1 MTEGNKMTRWTL
13 FWSAA
18 LLIAVGAPAD
28 AQEFNVVLQYNSDLL
43 AGADPANRHRV
54 QQGETLYSILRT
66 HFGRDTDLPGLARA
80 TLALNPRAFRGGD
93 MNRLLAGHTITLP
106 HGAAAPSEPDDI
118 FFF

>member
-1 MTEGNKMTRWTL
+1 MTRSIS

-18 LLIAVGAPAD
+18 LLIAVAMPVD
-28 AQEFNVVLQYNSDLL
+28 AQDANVVLQYNSDLL
-43 AGADPANRHRV
+43 AGDDTANRHRV

-66 HFGRDTDLPGLARA
+66 HFGRDADLPGLARA

-93 MNRLLAGHTITLP
+93 MDRLLAGQAIILP

-118 FFF
+118 YFF